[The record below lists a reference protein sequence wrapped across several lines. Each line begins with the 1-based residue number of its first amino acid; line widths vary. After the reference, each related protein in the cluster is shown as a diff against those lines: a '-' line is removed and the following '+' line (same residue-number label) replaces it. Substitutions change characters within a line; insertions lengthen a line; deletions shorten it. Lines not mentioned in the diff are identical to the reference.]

1 MNQTSNMVTIDIC
14 DENDNLF
21 TTVELPEELLARL
34 EEKTGGVLNEGF
46 SQALRASIEKAVD
59 RMAAE
64 IKKSDRL

>member
-46 SQALRASIEKAVD
+46 SQALRAFIEKAVD

-64 IKKSDRL
+64 IKKSNRL